1 MALLRG
7 LMLWACMALPIRAET
22 VTVFAAASLKTAL
35 DEIAADYTAKTGTK
49 ITLSY
54 GGTPVLARQIEAGA
68 PADVFVSASKDW
80 MDYLQDRNLIQA
92 DTRRNLLWNRLVL
105 VSSLPGPFRHTL
117 RTGAEVTKIL
127 GDEKLSMALVESV
140 PAGQYG
146 KEALTS
152 LDVWDEVQDQVV
164 QSENVAQALRLVAI
178 GEVPFGVVYWSDL
191 SGETGPVGPVGLFP
205 EDSHQPIIYPVALT
219 TEGAEPD
226 AAAFLD
232 YLATVE
238 AVAVF
243 KKNRFYPIPRRRAD
257 CFLPHY
263 PTACDLPFSPAP

>member
-1 MALLRG
+1 
-7 LMLWACMALPIRAET
+7 MLWACMALPIRAET

-35 DEIAADYTAKTGTK
+35 DEIAADYAAETGTK

-68 PADVFVSASKDW
+68 PADVFVSASEDW
-80 MDYLQDRNLIQA
+80 MDYLQDHSLIQV
-92 DTRRNLLWNRLVL
+92 DTRRNLLSNRLVL
-105 VSSLPGPFRHTL
+105 ISSTPGQTQHTL
-117 RTGAEVTKIL
+117 DTGAKVMELL
-127 GDEKLSMALVESV
+127 GDESLSMALVDSV

-152 LDVWDEVQDQVV
+152 LGVWDSAKDQVV
-164 QSENVAQALRLVAI
+164 QSENVAQAFRLVAT

-191 SGETGPVGPVGLFP
+191 SAENGRVRPVGLFP
-205 EDSHQPIIYPVALT
+205 EESHRPIIYPVALT
-219 TEGAEPD
+219 AEGTEPE

-232 YLATVE
+232 YLASTE

-243 KKNRFYPIPRRRAD
+243 KKNRFDPIPIERAD
-257 CFLPHY
+257 CFLPLY
-263 PTACDLPFSPAP
+263 PGACDLPGTPAP